1 MSTCKPEPY
10 KVKYLAKCDSI
21 RAQTTILMS
30 VLDNSNYSS
39 KKNIVQKSSLCQPPS
54 GHPVT

>member
-39 KKNIVQKSSLCQPPS
+39 SAKITEK
-54 GHPVT
+54 

>member
-21 RAQTTILMS
+21 RYILGWGVPIQIALFGQCNAILTQS
-30 VLDNSNYSS
+30 VDTVHN
-39 KKNIVQKSSLCQPPS
+39 
-54 GHPVT
+54 TR